1 MTERLADVSAR
12 IDGIRQL
19 GAVVNAMKGIA
30 AARANTARTEIEA
43 VDSYAAT
50 IATAISDALGPASPA
65 PSDGH
70 VNGGTGLLVFCAEQG
85 FAGAFSER
93 VLDSIE
99 DDLPTTS
106 LFLIG
111 TRGLSIA
118 AARGLDPVWSAPMSS
133 HTPGIPKLADH
144 ITKAIY
150 RALGEG
156 RFERMDM
163 IHAGWAS
170 GQPQVVRQV
179 LLPIDLSA
187 LPPPGATRPLTQ
199 LPTDALINSLSGDYL
214 HALVCKA
221 TLHAFAAENEARME
235 AMSAAGSQITRE
247 LGEFEATLRRVRQ
260 EAITAEIIELGTGTA
275 SIPGARTRNLAK
287 LPEGTA
293 RQRLEA
299 LMTRFYDVSTPVPEQ
314 IRIVSG
320 LLALLPRR
328 ATTARS
334 TEDGTSPNLVLLP
347 QGSAFYWI
355 IAAALF
361 VGRIAILAQGQ

>member
-30 AARANTARTEIEA
+30 AARASTARAEIKA

-50 IATAISDALGPASPA
+50 IAAAISDALGPASPA
-65 PSDGH
+65 SSANTSESQADGSI
-70 VNGGTGLLVFCAEQG
+70 GLLVFCAEQG
-85 FAGAFSER
+85 FAGTFSER

-99 DDLPTTS
+99 DDLSTTS

-111 TRGLSIA
+111 TRGQSIA

-133 HTPGIPKLADH
+133 HTPGIPKLADQ

-156 RFERMDM
+156 RFERIDM

-170 GQPQVVRQV
+170 GRPQVLRQV

-187 LPPPGATRPLTQ
+187 LPPPGTTRPLTQ

-214 HALVCKA
+214 HARVCKA
-221 TLHAFAAENEARME
+221 ALHAFAAENEARME

-247 LGEFEATLRRVRQ
+247 LGEFEATLRQVRQ

-275 SIPGARTRNLAK
+275 SARD
-287 LPEGTA
+287 A
-293 RQRLEA
+293 R
-299 LMTRFYDVSTPVPEQ
+299 
-314 IRIVSG
+314 
-320 LLALLPRR
+320 
-328 ATTARS
+328 
-334 TEDGTSPNLVLLP
+334 
-347 QGSAFYWI
+347 
-355 IAAALF
+355 
-361 VGRIAILAQGQ
+361 